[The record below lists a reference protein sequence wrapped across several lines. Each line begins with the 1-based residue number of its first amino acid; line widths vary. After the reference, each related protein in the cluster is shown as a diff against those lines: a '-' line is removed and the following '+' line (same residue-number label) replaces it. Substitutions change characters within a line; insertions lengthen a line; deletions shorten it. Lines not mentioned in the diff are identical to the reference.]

1 MLVRSPTSGI
11 LDPPLS
17 ASAPPLVGMSADGPT
32 GHCNDSYHRDHGLG
46 MVFTNTH
53 ILVKGMPLYQ
63 SPPPNQLS
71 SNSVVASRP
80 NPADRSSF
88 GRIPK
93 LHFPLFDGPNP
104 KLWISRCENYFDMYS
119 IPSDMWIRFVGHHYT
134 GPAAR
139 WLRSMEKCVSHVDWK
154 EFCSLLLERFG
165 TDEHDTLIRKLLHI
179 QQTGT
184 VTEYITKFT
193 KLIDQLTAFESP
205 ADLRH
210 YTMKFIDGLHPDI
223 RSIVFSQRPKDLNTT
238 CSLASLQDE
247 VANSFRVKDVK
258 KSIYSPY
265 PVSAARGAY
274 PLPPPPLYDKITNS
288 VTTSSDSAAV
298 PPPKQQSESN

>member
-1 MLVRSPTSGI
+1 
-11 LDPPLS
+11 
-17 ASAPPLVGMSADGPT
+17 
-32 GHCNDSYHRDHGLG
+32 
-46 MVFTNTH
+46 
-53 ILVKGMPLYQ
+53 
-63 SPPPNQLS
+63 
-71 SNSVVASRP
+71 
-80 NPADRSSF
+80 
-88 GRIPK
+88 
-93 LHFPLFDGPNP
+93 
-104 KLWISRCENYFDMYS
+104 
-119 IPSDMWIRFVGHHYT
+119 
-134 GPAAR
+134 
-139 WLRSMEKCVSHVDWK
+139 VSHVDWK

-210 YTMKFIDGLHPDI
+210 YTMKFIDALHPDI
-223 RSIVFSQRPKDLNTT
+223 RSIDFSQRPKDLNTT